1 MAVEMNPLGGLFTG
15 PQPVGG
21 KKPDR
26 TGGRGHARSRED
38 NFLERAIEA
47 VERGMQ
53 VALTRIDAFAD
64 ANIGVDAVR
73 LTELERV
80 ERFLQFSTTD
90 LEAMAGVF
98 GPNAVQREREAV
110 KNIIKAGGGG

>member
-1 MAVEMNPLGGLFTG
+1 MAVEMNPLGSLFTG

-53 VALTRIDAFAD
+53 
-64 ANIGVDAVR
+64 
-73 LTELERV
+73 
-80 ERFLQFSTTD
+80 
-90 LEAMAGVF
+90 
-98 GPNAVQREREAV
+98 
-110 KNIIKAGGGG
+110 